1 LRGSG
6 FQRLKVVPRGIDTRL
21 FSPAKRSQ
29 SLRDSWQAGADT
41 TVMLYVGRLAVEKNL
56 KLVLQTYAMAKQRHP
71 DTKLVL
77 VGDGPMRQE
86 LQQSHSDVIFAGF
99 QTGED
104 LAAHYASAD
113 MFVFAS
119 QTETFGNVTLEAMA
133 SGLAVV
139 AFKHAAAGELIQS
152 GINGMLASH
161 DSGVHFEM
169 AAQAL
174 LNNPELMA
182 YVRQQACL
190 SAQAMGWDV
199 IVQKT
204 ENVIYEVLLNHEQ
217 QYTDTSRFT
226 MPVGMV

>member
-1 LRGSG
+1 MRAEL
-6 FQRLKVVPRGIDTRL
+6 
-21 FSPAKRSQ
+21 
-29 SLRDSWQAGADT
+29 
-41 TVMLYVGRLAVEKNL
+41 E
-56 KLVLQTYAMAKQRHP
+56 QT
-71 DTKLVL
+71 
-77 VGDGPMRQE
+77 
-86 LQQSHSDVIFAGF
+86 HSDVIFAGF
-99 QTGED
+99 RTGED

-139 AFKHAAAGELIQS
+139 AFKHAAAGELIHS
-152 GINGMLASH
+152 GINGMLAAH

-182 YVRQQACL
+182 YVRQQACVT
-190 SAQAMGWDV
+190 AKAMGWDM

-204 ENVIYEVLLNHEQ
+204 ESVMYDVLRQREQ
-217 QYTDTSRFT
+217 HYTGSSA
-226 MPVGMV
+226 MAVPVGLV